1 MSAEKAVIA
10 AFVRIA
16 DCDLRS
22 ARLLAQNGLRN
33 AWYELE
39 QAAEKLI
46 RAVLT
51 SEGIR
56 GGVHHRLDQMVDLVP
71 DENPLKPAMRLV
83 QELAAYATTFRYP
96 TDGGRIVAPR
106 GDIAPWIDKVQ
117 RLFDESVTRFGVDLG
132 SKDSPAANAG
142 PLR

>member
-1 MSAEKAVIA
+1 MSAERAVIA
-10 AFVRIA
+10 AYVRIA
-16 DCDLRS
+16 DSDLRS
-22 ARLLAQNGLRN
+22 ARVLARNGLRN

-56 GGVHHRLDQMVDLVP
+56 GGIHHRLDQMVDLIP
-71 DENPLKPAMRLV
+71 DENPLKPAMRSV

-96 TDGGRIVAPR
+96 TDGGRIVTPR
-106 GDIAPWIDKVQ
+106 GDIHAWIGKVQ
-117 RLFDESVTRFGVDLG
+117 LLFDESATRFGVDVA
-132 SKDSPAANAG
+132 SRDTPATNGG